1 MLLFRPDQYV
11 CTKICAYYSSGKTMV
26 HPVLQLR
33 HRNAD
38 PLGSILWQKSN
49 LFPAIKIK
57 SRFPKKT
64 IIKIPGSYQLVHH
77 LRDLSI
83 SDTSSHTTIEDLA
96 HICSAPW
103 CGTNLKMVAKSLR
116 PFLRE
121 SSFDFPAQ
129 IGYNRKYLLI
139 CKYLGI

>member
-1 MLLFRPDQYV
+1 MIALFSCGLIFALSGMSSCIQLGDLSV
-11 CTKICAYYSSGKTMV
+11 TSICSNMICF
-26 HPVLQLR
+26 
-33 HRNAD
+33 
-38 PLGSILWQKSN
+38 GSILWQKSN

-77 LRDLSI
+77 LRDLLI
-83 SDTSSHTTIEDLA
+83 SDISSHTTIEDLA
-96 HICSAPW
+96 RICSAPW
-103 CGTNLKMVAKSLR
+103 RGTNLKMVAKSLR

>member
-1 MLLFRPDQYV
+1 MAEIKLIP
-11 CTKICAYYSSGKTMV
+11 G
-26 HPVLQLR
+26 
-33 HRNAD
+33 N
-38 PLGSILWQKSN
+38 
-49 LFPAIKIK
+49 KIK

-64 IIKIPGSYQLVHH
+64 IIKIPGLIQLVHH
-77 LRDLSI
+77 LRDLLI

-96 HICSAPW
+96 RICSAPW
-103 CGTNLKMVAKSLR
+103 RGTNLKMVAKSLR

-139 CKYLGI
+139 CIYLGISNFVDFSNFKSNLLDKDQILTCLEEHIFLLVYPLL